1 MEIPY
6 SVDELLQACVDS
18 VEVSGLPEC
27 YIRPLVFRGAG
38 EMGVLPRNCPV
49 HTAIAV
55 WPWGAYLGAE
65 GLTEGVDVMVS
76 SWQRVAPNTIPA
88 MAKIGGAYVLS
99 QLAKMEAVRYGYV
112 EAIMLDADGRISEGT
127 GENVFVVLDGRIMT
141 PPLSSSILGG
151 ITRNSVITLA
161 KERGYDFVEQT
172 LNREILYMAQEV
184 FMTGT
189 AAEVTPIRSVDR
201 LPVGTGKP
209 GPVTMALQEDF
220 FDLVR
225 GKVADR
231 HRWLT
236 PVAPAA
242 VPAD

>member
-1 MEIPY
+1 
-6 SVDELLQACVDS
+6 
-18 VEVSGLPEC
+18 
-27 YIRPLVFRGAG
+27 
-38 EMGVLPRNCPV
+38 
-49 HTAIAV
+49 
-55 WPWGAYLGAE
+55 
-65 GLTEGVDVMVS
+65 
-76 SWQRVAPNTIPA
+76 
-88 MAKIGGAYVLS
+88 
-99 QLAKMEAVRYGYV
+99 
-112 EAIMLDADGRISEGT
+112 
-127 GENVFVVLDGRIMT
+127 MT